1 MTSVIVDT
9 NSDKHSD
16 KHLPF
21 LSKIIEKVVAA
32 QITEHLSKNGLF
44 EIHQS
49 AYRKCHNTETALVKI
64 TNDLLLSADSKKV
77 SVLALL
83 DLSAAFDT
91 IDHVILLDRLRS
103 FGFSGTVLN
112 WFTSYLQDRTQC
124 VKINDLFSDDVLLP
138 FGVPQGSVLGPLL
151 YTLYTISLGKIIQK
165 HNLNYHFY
173 ADDTQLYLSIEPH
186 DVNDFIFSVEKC
198 IEDVKSW
205 MEVNKLKL
213 NDEKTEAILINP
225 KNYSVD
231 NSNICI
237 GEEKIAFNNAAKNLG
252 VFIDNDLS
260 MNYQLSS
267 VSKAVY
273 LEIRRLKHISKFVS
287 ESCLKTLAASFIL
300 SRLDY
305 CNALYINLPQYQIK
319 KLQKLQNFAAKVVLN
334 KSIFEHVTPC
344 LIELHWLPVA
354 FRIKYKIAVLSF
366 KCVNGLAPKYL
377 ADLIIEYQP
386 TRNLR
391 SSSQRL
397 LKCKNV
403 NYVKLGE
410 RCFAFA
416 APKVWNS
423 LPLFLR
429 NELSIEIFKKKLKT
443 YYFEEAFY

>member
-1 MTSVIVDT
+1 M
-9 NSDKHSD
+9 
-16 KHLPF
+16 
-21 LSKIIEKVVAA
+21 
-32 QITEHLSKNGLF
+32 
-44 EIHQS
+44 
-49 AYRKCHNTETALVKI
+49 
-64 TNDLLLSADSKKV
+64 
-77 SVLALL
+77 
-83 DLSAAFDT
+83 
-91 IDHVILLDRLRS
+91 
-103 FGFSGTVLN
+103 
-112 WFTSYLQDRTQC
+112 
-124 VKINDLFSDDVLLP
+124 
-138 FGVPQGSVLGPLL
+138 
-151 YTLYTISLGKIIQK
+151 
-165 HNLNYHFY
+165 
-173 ADDTQLYLSIEPH
+173 
-186 DVNDFIFSVEKC
+186 
-198 IEDVKSW
+198 
-205 MEVNKLKL
+205 
-213 NDEKTEAILINP
+213 
-225 KNYSVD
+225 
-231 NSNICI
+231 
-237 GEEKIAFNNAAKNLG
+237 
-252 VFIDNDLS
+252 
-260 MNYQLSS
+260 
-267 VSKAVY
+267 
-273 LEIRRLKHISKFVS
+273 HISKFVS

-429 NELSIEIFKKKLKT
+429 NELSIEFFKKKLKT